1 MGSEAL
7 SIWGSL
13 WVQTLGDV
21 LIPLAADLAAKTAAG
36 GKREGRAFGQSL
48 RVAVRMLCK
57 ALLHYLPL
65 LSPDPEFPALW
76 LRFLQTLQARVVTLM
91 PEWKRSP
98 LSYENLFF

>member
-13 WVQTLGDV
+13 WVQTLSHM
-21 LIPLAADLAAKTAAG
+21 LIPLAGDLAAKTAAG
-36 GKREGRAFGQSL
+36 GKREGRAFAQSL
-48 RVAVRMLCK
+48 RVAVRLLCK

-76 LRFLQTLQARVVTLM
+76 LRFLQTLQACSVTLVSRQ
-91 PEWKRSP
+91 KHTAH
-98 LSYENLFF
+98 F